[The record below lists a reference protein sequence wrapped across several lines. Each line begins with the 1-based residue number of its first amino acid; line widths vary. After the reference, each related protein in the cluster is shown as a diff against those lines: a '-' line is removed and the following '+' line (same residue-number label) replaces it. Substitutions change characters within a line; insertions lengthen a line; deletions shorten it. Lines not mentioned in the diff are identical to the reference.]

1 MRRYLILSLLL
12 VSVVAALSGCAAKSV
27 TASDTFSY
35 ACAAGGDCGVFI
47 TLTNSNSQAD
57 TLVAAKTDVAARVEL
72 HTVVG
77 DMKSGMKM
85 QQVENIPVPASGS
98 VELKPGSL
106 HVMLF
111 GLNKE
116 LKAGDTFPLTLRYEK
131 GGEHTVQVQVKTKN

>member
-1 MRRYLILSLLL
+1 M
-12 VSVVAALSGCAAKSV
+12 
-27 TASDTFSY
+27 
-35 ACAAGGDCGVFI
+35 
-47 TLTNSNSQAD
+47 TLTNSSSQAD
-57 TLVAAKTDVAARVEL
+57 TLVAAKTDVADRAEL

-85 QQVENIPVPASGS
+85 QQVENIPVPASGA

-116 LKAGDTFPLTLRYEK
+116 LKAGDTFALTLQYEK
-131 GGEHTVQVQVKTKN
+131 GGEHTVQVQVTTKN

>member
-1 MRRYLILSLLL
+1 MRRYLILSPAACLCRG
-12 VSVVAALSGCAAKSV
+12 SVEWLCCQERDSKQRVFLCLCSRRRLWGLHDPHQFEQPGGHAGGSQDRCGRPRGVAYRRGRYEKRHE
-27 TASDTFSY
+27 D
-35 ACAAGGDCGVFI
+35 AAGRD
-47 TLTNSNSQAD
+47 
-57 TLVAAKTDVAARVEL
+57 
-72 HTVVG
+72 
-77 DMKSGMKM
+77 
-85 QQVENIPVPASGS
+85 IPVLASGS

>member
-1 MRRYLILSLLL
+1 MRRYLILGLLL
-12 VSVVAALSGCAAKSV
+12 VFVVAALSGCAAKALS
-27 TASDTFSY
+27 ASDAFSY
-35 ACAAGGDCGVFI
+35 ACAAGGDCGVFM
-47 TLTNSNSQAD
+47 TLKNSGREAD
-57 TLVAAKTDVAARVEL
+57 TLVAAKTDVAARAEL

-106 HVMLF
+106 HIMLF

-116 LKAGDTFPLTLRYEK
+116 LKTGDTFNLTLQYKK
-131 GGEHTVQVQVKTKN
+131 GGTSTVQVQVKTKN